1 MRTLLMEVMPAAND
15 ELVKSVIADHSE
27 DGFGGVDRFIGVL
40 NEHGELY
47 WVIVAESPI
56 QASGLVDAL
65 TSSGLIDRIGV
76 NPETYDEVDSLNGN
90 PIRSGWTA
98 LLQTSKISHPIPA
111 LPNLSRAIWA
121 EMHSS
126 NDDEEIDLDAQVLL
140 NGLRPTESLRV
151 VDLLKEAGVDV
162 TAWGINKKKEVIDP
176 YTNTYRNSKW
186 TFGGGHEPIVACFW
200 WEDIALTEKKIFL
213 NGDARG
219 KANEWS
225 NKLADGQKS
234 KGEAS
239 RLRPKINKA
248 QDVDRAMSEAY
259 LRRKPVRVVIL
270 DGFSANVE
278 DAATSSSSASKR
290 LLDKAPWF
298 VHSYNPTGRYELVRD
313 VPMPV
318 VVPKDPFDGADDPAE
333 DYEFQKFIDD
343 SAISETEKEALIKA
357 RVGQGYFRQELMKRW
372 KGGCAVTDCI
382 EPSMLLA
389 SHIVPWS
396 KCSTRAERL
405 SPANGLLL
413 TPNLDKAFDCG
424 LISFD
429 DSFKILLS
437 PKLTPGMG
445 SNLNIDKNIRLRIK
459 DFADMKPFL
468 KRHREEVFQA

>member
-1 MRTLLMEVMPAAND
+1 MEVTTGVND
-15 ELVKSVIADHSE
+15 ELVQSIIAEHSDE
-27 DGFGGVDRFIGVL
+27 GFGGVDRFIGVL
-40 NEHGELY
+40 NEQGELY
-47 WVIVAESPI
+47 RIIVAESPI
-56 QASGLVDAL
+56 QASRVVDAL
-65 TSSGLIDRIGV
+65 TSMGLIDRIGV
-76 NPETYDEVDSLNGN
+76 SPKNYDYVDSLKGT

-98 LLQTSKISHPIPA
+98 LLQTSKIPYSIPA
-111 LPNLSRAIWA
+111 LPNLSDVVWE
-121 EMHSS
+121 EMHLSS
-126 NDDEEIDLDAQVLL
+126 DEEEIDIDAQVIL
-140 NGLRPTESLRV
+140 NRLRPTESPRV

-186 TFGGGHEPIVACFW
+186 TFGGGHDPIVVCFW
-200 WEDIALTEKKIFL
+200 WEDIALAGKKIFL
-213 NGDARG
+213 GGDARG

-234 KGEAS
+234 RGEAS

-259 LRRKPVRVVIL
+259 LRRKPVRVAIL

-278 DAATSSSSASKR
+278 DAATLSSSASKR

-318 VVPKDPFDGADDPAE
+318 LVPKDPFDGASDPAE
-333 DYEFQKFIDD
+333 DYGFQKFIDD
-343 SAISETEKEALIKA
+343 SDISETEKEALIKA

-372 KGGCAVTDCI
+372 KGGCAVTDCR

-429 DSFKILLS
+429 DSFRMLLS
-437 PKLTPGMG
+437 SKLTPGMG
-445 SNLNIDKNIRLRIK
+445 SNLNIDRSMRLRIK

-468 KRHREEVFQA
+468 KRHREEVFQT